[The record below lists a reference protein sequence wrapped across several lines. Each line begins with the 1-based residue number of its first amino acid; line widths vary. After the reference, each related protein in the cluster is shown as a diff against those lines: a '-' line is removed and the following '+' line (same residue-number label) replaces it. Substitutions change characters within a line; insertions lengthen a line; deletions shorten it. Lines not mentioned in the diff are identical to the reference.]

1 MTCCVVLQVSCDQ
14 WWKFRPRRPILYRKT
29 CGLAVCDSSRAQHID
44 KGSDRTTRLSEPS
57 DVAVVAVTATHFRWL
72 PAFRRSIH
80 RPHTRGQ
87 LPIRGT
93 ATWQRVCMLFRTR
106 RAWVSIDGNRQWG
119 RNLVSFF
126 GALVAVLLVLNS
138 HLKPSPSSWRLRTP
152 PHGPGRGKW

>member
-1 MTCCVVLQVSCDQ
+1 VLWFWRLVAINGGKSVPGALSYIG
-14 WWKFRPRRPILYRKT
+14 RHVGSL
-29 CGLAVCDSSRAQHID
+29 SSIICRAQHID
-44 KGSDRTTRLSEPS
+44 KGSDRTTRRSEPS
-57 DVAVVAVTATHFRWL
+57 DVAVIAVTATHFRWL

-106 RAWVSIDGNRQWG
+106 RACVSIDRNRQSG

-152 PHGPGRGKW
+152 PHGSGRGKW